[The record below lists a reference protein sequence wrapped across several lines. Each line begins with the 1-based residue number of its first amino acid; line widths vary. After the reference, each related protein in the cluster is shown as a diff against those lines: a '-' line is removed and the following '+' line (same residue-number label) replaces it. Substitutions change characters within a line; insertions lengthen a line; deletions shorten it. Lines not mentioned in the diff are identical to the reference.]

1 MSAARVAVQASPQ
14 FSFRQTV
21 FSHGWYMLA
30 PFSWDA
36 EQGALQY
43 IHRTARGDVI
53 RLRLRGSD
61 TGVSVALP
69 DIDCLDSRLEGE
81 MAAVVRSLLNMDW
94 DLRPFYDAMRQFDG
108 YHWLETEKRG
118 RILVGGS
125 LWEDL
130 AKVLLTTNTTW
141 AQTIQ
146 MCARLCQLGAAH
158 PTMPGCHAF
167 PTAQQIAGM
176 DFEDLAEKLRAGYRN
191 AYLSELAQKIV
202 SGEVDLE
209 SWLKLE
215 GDSLYS
221 AVKSLKGFGAYA
233 AGTMARMYGHFD
245 KIAIDSACRD
255 AYAALHNDGAKADDD
270 QIKRHY
276 ACYGA
281 WQGLVMWMDIMR
293 GYS

>member
-1 MSAARVAVQASPQ
+1 MSASRFVVEASPQ

-43 IHRTARGDVI
+43 IYRTALGDVI

-61 TGVSVALP
+61 RGVSVALP
-69 DIDCLDSRLEGE
+69 DSDCLDSRLEE
-81 MAAVVRSLLNMDW
+81 EIAAVVRSMLNMDW

-108 YHWLETEKRG
+108 YQWLETEKRG

-125 LWEDL
+125 FWEDL

-158 PTMPGCHAF
+158 PTIPDCHAF

-191 AYLSELAQKIV
+191 AYLYELSQKIAA
-202 SGEVDLE
+202 GEVDLE
-209 SWLKLE
+209 AWLKLE
-215 GDSLYS
+215 GRQFVQRGEISKGIRRLCRRHHRSHVRSL
-221 AVKSLKGFGAYA
+221 
-233 AGTMARMYGHFD
+233 
-245 KIAIDSACRD
+245 
-255 AYAALHNDGAKADDD
+255 
-270 QIKRHY
+270 
-276 ACYGA
+276 
-281 WQGLVMWMDIMR
+281 
-293 GYS
+293 